1 MIGLFN
7 KVRLASLFSLFA
19 YGIAQAA
26 DTPVAAQA
34 AAPHQ
39 GSPWSMLWLP
49 AVLIL
54 IFYFLMIR
62 PQTKRAKQQRQ
73 LLEGIGVGDEV
84 VTSGGM
90 IGRVARLRDNFVVL
104 EVFRGTE
111 VMFQK
116 NAIASILPKG
126 TMDSV

>member
-1 MIGLFN
+1 MISLFN
-7 KVRLASLFSLFA
+7 KVRLTGLFSLFV
-19 YGIAQAA
+19 YGVAQAA
-26 DTPVAAQA
+26 DAPVAPV

-62 PQTKRAKQQRQ
+62 PQTKRAKEQRQ
-73 LLEGIGVGDEV
+73 MLGNIGVGDEV
-84 VTSGGM
+84 VTTGGM
-90 IGRVARLRDNFVVL
+90 VGRVARLRDNFIVL
-104 EVFRGTE
+104 EIFRGTE